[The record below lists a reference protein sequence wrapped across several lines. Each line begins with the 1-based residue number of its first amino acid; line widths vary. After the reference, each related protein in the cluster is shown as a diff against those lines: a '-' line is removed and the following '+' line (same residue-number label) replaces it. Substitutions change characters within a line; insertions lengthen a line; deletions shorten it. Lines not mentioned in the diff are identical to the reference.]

1 MKIAITGGIAEGKS
15 TVLEVLRS
23 EGLRVLSADE
33 IVRQLWSER
42 STLDSLSQLLSLEN
56 PTKGDVTRAI
66 VESNTAR
73 QVVNHLFHPL
83 VHQRIME
90 SDADA
95 IEIPLLIETCMQS
108 TVDQIW
114 VVTCGSEEQL
124 RRLSSRVG
132 EAQAQKMIRLQLPTR
147 AKIPFADEV
156 LRTNRPLR
164 DVHTAIRQALARLRQ
179 TRSEI

>member
-73 QVVNHLFHPL
+73 QVVKP
-83 VHQRIME
+83 
-90 SDADA
+90 D
-95 IEIPLLIETCMQS
+95 
-108 TVDQIW
+108 
-114 VVTCGSEEQL
+114 
-124 RRLSSRVG
+124 RLAKFSQELKNFFPRGYVRVKVG
-132 EAQAQKMIRLQLPTR
+132 W
-147 AKIPFADEV
+147 
-156 LRTNRPLR
+156 
-164 DVHTAIRQALARLRQ
+164 
-179 TRSEI
+179 